1 MPLTPERRYFTT
13 IMTIILAM
21 VTAMSPFAIDTYLAA
36 MPTMADYFNVE
47 LNKIELTL
55 SLYYLGFALGNFI
68 GGPLSD
74 SFGRKRVALT
84 GMVLYGLAAVSIP
97 YLPNVEMVWGFRL
110 IQAFG
115 GGFASV
121 TAMVF
126 VRDLF
131 EGKMVAKLATI
142 ISMIMML
149 APLFAPVVGTAFLKL
164 GSWKTIFFFLS
175 LYAVLIFL
183 VYLIIMPESRKK
195 EYITKTINREQIFGK
210 YKVFF
215 ANKVAVFI
223 LLSTSF
229 SMSGMFVFITGAS
242 FIYLEYFGF
251 EEGQFPILFGANVV
265 LNVVLSL
272 LNTQLL
278 RKFSPEGIMK
288 TGVGLQVLAAAI
300 LLGVVMVKPN
310 FWGVFLPIVLYVGS
324 LGMIFGNATAIILNR
339 MPHISGSA
347 NATIG
352 VTRFVFSFIMS
363 ALPALFYNGTL
374 IPIGA
379 IVFFCA
385 LMALVFYMLF
395 NRQLELK
402 QGS

>member
-1 MPLTPERRYFTT
+1 MPLSTDKRFFTSVIT
-13 IMTIILAM
+13 VILAM
-21 VTAMSPFAIDTYLAA
+21 VTALSPFAIDTYLAA
-36 MPTMADYFNVE
+36 MPTMANYFNVG

-55 SLYYLGFALGNFI
+55 SLYYLGFAVGNFF

-74 SFGRKRVALT
+74 SFGRKKIALI
-84 GMVLYGLAAVSIP
+84 GMVLYGVAAVAIP
-97 YLPNVEMVWGFRL
+97 FLPKIEMVWGARL
-110 IQAFG
+110 VQAFG

-126 VRDLF
+126 VRDLYQ
-131 EGKMVAKLATI
+131 GKMVAKLATVI
-142 ISMIMML
+142 AMIMML
-149 APLFAPVVGTAFLKL
+149 APLFAPVVGTAFLEL
-164 GSWKTIFFFLS
+164 GSWKTIFFFLAC
-175 LYAVLIFL
+175 YAVLIFL
-183 VYLIIMPESRKK
+183 LYAFVMPESREKTF
-195 EYITKTINREQIFGK
+195 ITKTINRDQLIGK

-215 ANKVAVFI
+215 ANKVAVYV

-251 EEGQFPILFGANVV
+251 KESQFPLLFGANVV

-278 RKFSPEGIMK
+278 RKYEPEKIMK
-288 TGVGLQVLAAAI
+288 VGVLLQVLAAVV
-300 LLGVVMVKPN
+300 LLGVVVVKPT
-310 FWGVFLPIVLYVGS
+310 FWGVFLPIVLYIGS

-339 MPHISGSA
+339 LPQISGSA

-374 IPIGA
+374 IPIGI
-379 IVFFCA
+379 IVFICA
-385 LMALVFYMLF
+385 ILAWGFFIVYNRKLKAML
-395 NRQLELK
+395 N
-402 QGS
+402 